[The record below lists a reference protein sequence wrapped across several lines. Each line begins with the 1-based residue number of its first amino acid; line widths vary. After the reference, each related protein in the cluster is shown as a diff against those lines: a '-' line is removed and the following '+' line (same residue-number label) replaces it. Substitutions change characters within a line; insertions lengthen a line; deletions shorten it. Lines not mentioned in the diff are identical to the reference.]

1 VGCVSSM
8 SLLHFPSC
16 VTVTSNAHYSIAQ
29 ERLHVLRSFLRGEQC
44 IPSPPTNGHFGRH
57 EGRVATEPAFS
68 NGETAGNERES
79 GTTSWHEDASLL
91 LTARLAA
98 HDADPQNRADGNG

>member
-1 VGCVSSM
+1 M
-8 SLLHFPSC
+8 SLLHCPSC
-16 VTVTSNAHYSIAQ
+16 VTVTAIQCPLFNRAGVAP
-29 ERLHVLRSFLRGEQC
+29 RTLSFLMGGQC